1 MIGIV
6 IVTHGNLG
14 SALLDTAEF
23 IVGAPLKS
31 VKTVSVTPGEPAD
44 KLRKKVDSAIKSVD
58 QRKGVLIFT
67 DMFGGTSSD
76 MSYAFLEKG
85 KTDVISAVNLPILLR
100 AVTAREHLDFIDL
113 GRCLT
118 NYGKKNISLASE
130 ILGGRRRSEKTS
142 CDYNNFKEKEIQ
154 NVANSMCP
162 V

>member
-31 VKTVSVTPGEPAD
+31 VKTVSVIPGESAEN
-44 KLRKKVDSAIKSVD
+44 LRRKVDSAIRSVN
-58 QRKGVLIFT
+58 QRKGVLILT

-76 MSYAFLEKG
+76 ISYSFLETG

-100 AVTAREHLDFIDL
+100 AVTAREHLNFIEL
-113 GRCLT
+113 GKCLT

-130 ILGGRRRSEKTS
+130 ILKGQKRSEKTS
-142 CDYNNFKEKEIQ
+142 CNFKREEIG
-154 NVANSMCP
+154 NVTNSMCS
-162 V
+162 VS

>member
-14 SALLDTAEF
+14 SALVDTAEF
-23 IVGAPLKS
+23 IVGTSLKS
-31 VKTVSVTPGEPAD
+31 VKTVSVIPEEPAEN
-44 KLRKKVDSAIKSVD
+44 LRKKVDSAIRSVN

-76 MSYAFLEKG
+76 MSYSFLETG

-100 AVTAREHLDFIDL
+100 AVTAREHLDFIEL
-113 GRCLT
+113 GKYLT

-130 ILGGRRRSEKTS
+130 ILKGQKRSEKTS
-142 CDYNNFKEKEIQ
+142 YKFERKEIS
-154 NVANSMCP
+154 NVANSMC
-162 V
+162 